1 MKFLSDKTSSTE
13 NYGSFYLTWT
23 GSLFTYQYSHAW
35 FDFKSYNDQ
44 NGYNWFTNSVNAVDA
59 AIAYAKTQT
68 SRFKGIHENSWGMS
82 ASDGPTGY
90 VGPYGSAPSAGNAH
104 VVDGT
109 VPAYG
114 AVGSI
119 VFRPEQ
125 AIAAAEHYRTF
136 DRFWSIYGFKG
147 AYNLSYSTNG
157 WFAPDIIGID
167 KGIAVL
173 MIENYLSGMIWE
185 IYMEV
190 PYIQTSIEMLD
201 FVLVQ

>member
-1 MKFLSDKTSSTE
+1 
-13 NYGSFYLTWT
+13 
-23 GSLFTYQYSHAW
+23 
-35 FDFKSYNDQ
+35 
-44 NGYNWFTNSVNAVDA
+44 
-59 AIAYAKTQT
+59 
-68 SRFKGIHENSWGMS
+68 
-82 ASDGPTGY
+82 
-90 VGPYGSAPSAGNAH
+90 
-104 VVDGT
+104 VDGT

-114 AVGSI
+114 AIGSI

-125 AIAAAEHYRTF
+125 AIAAAEHYKTF

-190 PYIQTSIEMLD
+190 PYIQTAIDELD
-201 FVLVQ
+201 FVPPT